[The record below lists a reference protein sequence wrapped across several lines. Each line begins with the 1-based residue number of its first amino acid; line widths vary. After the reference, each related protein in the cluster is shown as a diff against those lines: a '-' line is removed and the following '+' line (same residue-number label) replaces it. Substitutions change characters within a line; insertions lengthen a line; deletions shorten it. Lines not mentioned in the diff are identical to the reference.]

1 MITAVLSPSET
12 IMASA
17 PPLLQPPHRLGHVNA
32 GLLRGA
38 YPTLRNFRA
47 LSRMQLRT
55 IVSLTPE
62 PPTAD
67 LRAFAEVAG
76 ITCVHIPV
84 QRTTAVGPALQA
96 SLVAAINV
104 CIDADNLPVYV
115 HCLDGRRIT
124 GLVVLLLR
132 RLQGWLPLAALA
144 EYWRYQASPRQQ
156 QLVNLTEVEKS
167 VREIEKF
174 ASEAFEVVVP
184 ERVPTWLWAGN
195 RGTTKLA
202 GVRLKHVPPL
212 VVPEPSFAGSSG
224 GGSGSNSGSN
234 GGSISSSHSA
244 AERAEEES
252 LKGAST
258 VAYYSIDAPG
268 GGSGGGTEPYTLP
281 PKDLSQQLSAK
292 EAQDPL
298 SSFSSKSPAL
308 LMTASASRA
317 LSALDLHGFEAATR
331 PKKKGL

>member
-1 MITAVLSPSET
+1 MSV
-12 IMASA
+12 
-17 PPLLQPPHRLGHVNA
+17 PLLQPPHRLGHVNA
-32 GLLRGA
+32 GVLRGA

-47 LSRMQLRT
+47 MSRMQLRT

-67 LRAFAEVAG
+67 LRAFAEVSG

-84 QRTTAVGPALQA
+84 GRTTAVGPALQA
-96 SLVAAINV
+96 SLVAAVNV

-144 EYWRYQASPRQQ
+144 EYWRYQSSSRQQ

-167 VREIEKF
+167 VREIENF

-184 ERVPTWLWAGN
+184 ERLPAWLWAGS
-195 RGTTKLA
+195 RGATKIP

-212 VVPEPSFAGSSG
+212 VMPDASFA
-224 GGSGSNSGSN
+224 
-234 GGSISSSHSA
+234 SSSHA
-244 AERAEEES
+244 TAKPAEEETS
-252 LKGAST
+252 KAALSA
-258 VAYYSIDAPG
+258 AYYSIDAAGG
-268 GGSGGGTEPYTLP
+268 GGSGAGSESYSLP
-281 PKDLSQQLSAK
+281 PKGSAQEGAEGALEDK
-292 EAQDPL
+292 
-298 SSFSSKSPAL
+298 SSFSSSKAPAL
-308 LMTASASRA
+308 LMTASRA
-317 LSALDLHGFEAATR
+317 LSALDLHGFEATR
-331 PKKKGL
+331 PKKKGV